1 MWTQTKMEY
10 VIIIRRM
17 AVVAVDVVA
26 DVADGDKNLLDKDI
40 VN

>member
-17 AVVAVDVVA
+17 AVVVVDVVA